1 MMIYR
6 CQILMDTRLMHKNKV
21 GDSNMVLEQRL
32 KIKHRTKDMNISI
45 QLAHRANHG
54 PNSTE

>member
-1 MMIYR
+1 
-6 CQILMDTRLMHKNKV
+6 MHKNKV

-32 KIKHRTKDMNISI
+32 KIKHRTKDMKISI